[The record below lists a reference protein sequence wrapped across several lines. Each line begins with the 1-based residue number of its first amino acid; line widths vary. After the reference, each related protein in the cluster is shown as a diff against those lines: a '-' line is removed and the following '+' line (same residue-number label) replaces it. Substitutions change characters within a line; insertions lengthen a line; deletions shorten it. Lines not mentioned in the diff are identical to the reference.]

1 MKIQLAIIGAVL
13 VAGGILFLP
22 ETMSQFPAGTLVLD
36 ALVAD
41 ATNIKEYNQHTSQVG
56 DTLYDVGLKE
66 IIELADESIENNNVT
81 INQMVESATKI
92 FQKWIE

>member
-1 MKIQLAIIGAVL
+1 MKVQLAIIGAVL

-22 ETMSQFPAGTLVLD
+22 ETVSQFPAGTMILD

-56 DTLYDVGLKE
+56 DTLYDVCLLYTSPSPRDKRQ
-66 IIELADESIENNNVT
+66 SR
-81 INQMVESATKI
+81 MPSSA
-92 FQKWIE
+92 

>member
-22 ETMSQFPAGTLVLD
+22 ETVSQFPAGTMILD

-56 DTLYDVGLKE
+56 DTLYDVGLKAGDTVVDVAGQVE
-66 IIELADESIENNNVT
+66 NTIDETELPQIDLL
-81 INQMVESATKI
+81 K
-92 FQKWIE
+92 FDD

>member
-22 ETMSQFPAGTLVLD
+22 EKISQFPAGTMVLD

-41 ATNIKEYNQHTSQVG
+41 AINIKEYNEHTNQVG
-56 DTLYDVGLKE
+56 DTLYDVGVRAGDTVVDVAGQVENTIDETEIPEIDFLKLE
-66 IIELADESIENNNVT
+66 E
-81 INQMVESATKI
+81 
-92 FQKWIE
+92 